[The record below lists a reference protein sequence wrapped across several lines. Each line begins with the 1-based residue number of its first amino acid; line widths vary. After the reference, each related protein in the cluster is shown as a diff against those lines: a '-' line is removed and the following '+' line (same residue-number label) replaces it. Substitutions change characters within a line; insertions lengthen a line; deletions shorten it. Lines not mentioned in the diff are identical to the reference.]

1 MGAFYE
7 IPDTKILETLQNSL
21 LILQQQLEFP
31 SFSPHL
37 LKNWIFMAWLII
49 DLVFCNGK
57 NPCLHSGSV
66 SGLADELAKQESCVI
81 AESDPWKCEDLF
93 LHKSGQR
100 HF

>member
-1 MGAFYE
+1 M
-7 IPDTKILETLQNSL
+7 
-21 LILQQQLEFP
+21 
-31 SFSPHL
+31 
-37 LKNWIFMAWLII
+37 
-49 DLVFCNGK
+49 
-57 NPCLHSGSV
+57 